1 MAKNPPKPAPK
12 PPPPPPKPAPKP
24 PPPPAPKP
32 PPPPAP
38 KPPPPPAP
46 KPPPPPA
53 PAPTPISVSTPTPAP
68 TPPPP
73 PPPPPPP
80 NNATEEQRR
89 IDKVN
94 ELRQAGK
101 LTQNEAEELRQLARS
116 MSNNKGNLSED
127 EERYFTQQLNRA
139 LDSNIKGN
147 IPPPK
152 TGGGGNNNGGGGPD
166 KPPGGGGP
174 DKPPGGGGPDKP
186 PGGGGPDKPPGG
198 GVIQPPPVLDDGK
211 FNQKDIDAILR
222 LINEL
227 QGDVKK
233 LKEENKTL
241 KNELDL
247 ISELAVDGGGGKG
260 GGEEDD
266 SVEDDATS
274 AASDVPTTRSATGTI
289 DANIPKTNFGADIS
303 YPKDAERI
311 WMPNIDTK
319 VKKEVERITMSLIKS
334 TREFLEAGIDYDGIN
349 QVPANSG
356 FQGDLLYTDPL
367 ENNQS
372 ESNESALASEIL
384 LGVTDIL
391 TKEFAKSDPNSTN
404 YYYIRFL
411 EFFELNYNA
420 SGEPYYD
427 LNININN
434 DIIESLKAIVVKVDE
449 DGIETRVA
457 EGE

>member
-1 MAKNPPKPAPK
+1 MAKNPPKPPPK
-12 PPPPPPKPAPKP
+12 SKPAPP
-24 PPPPAPKP
+24 PAKTAPPPAKTV
-32 PPPPAP
+32 
-38 KPPPPPAP
+38 
-46 KPPPPPA
+46 
-53 PAPTPISVSTPTPAP
+53 APTPTTTQTPVTTQVQTTRSA
-68 TPPPP
+68 PPPP
-73 PPPPPPP
+73 PPP
-80 NNATEEQRR
+80 ATEEQRR

-101 LTQNEAEELRQLARS
+101 LTQNEAEELRQLVRS

-127 EERYFTQQLNRA
+127 EERYFTKQLNRA
-139 LDSNIKGN
+139 LESNIQGN

-152 TGGGGNNNGGGGPD
+152 TPGGNPPGGNPPGGN
-166 KPPGGGGP
+166 PPGGG
-174 DKPPGGGGPDKP
+174 PPP
-186 PGGGGPDKPPGG
+186 PPP
-198 GVIQPPPVLDDGK
+198 PPPVLDDGK
-211 FNQKDIDAILR
+211 INQKDIDAILR

-233 LKEENKTL
+233 LQEENKTL

-247 ISELAVDGGGGKG
+247 ISELAADGRGGDDD
-260 GGEEDD
+260 DD

-274 AASDVPTTRSATGTI
+274 GSTDVPTTRSSTGTV
-289 DANIPKTNFGADIS
+289 DTNIPTTNFGADIS

-311 WMPNIDTK
+311 WMPNVDTK

>member
-1 MAKNPPKPAPK
+1 
-12 PPPPPPKPAPKP
+12 
-24 PPPPAPKP
+24 
-32 PPPPAP
+32 
-38 KPPPPPAP
+38 
-46 KPPPPPA
+46 
-53 PAPTPISVSTPTPAP
+53 
-68 TPPPP
+68 
-73 PPPPPPP
+73 
-80 NNATEEQRR
+80 
-89 IDKVN
+89 
-94 ELRQAGK
+94 LRQAGK
-101 LTQNEAEELRQLARS
+101 LTQNEAEELRQLVRS

-127 EERYFTQQLNRA
+127 EERYFTKQLNRA
-139 LDSNIKGN
+139 LESNIQGN

-152 TGGGGNNNGGGGPD
+152 TPGGNPPGGNPPGGN
-166 KPPGGGGP
+166 PPGGG
-174 DKPPGGGGPDKP
+174 PPP
-186 PGGGGPDKPPGG
+186 PPP
-198 GVIQPPPVLDDGK
+198 PPPVLDDGK
-211 FNQKDIDAILR
+211 INQKDIDAILR

-233 LKEENKTL
+233 LQEENKTL

-247 ISELAVDGGGGKG
+247 ISELAADGRGGDDD
-260 GGEEDD
+260 DD

-274 AASDVPTTRSATGTI
+274 GSTDVPTTRSSTGTV
-289 DANIPKTNFGADIS
+289 DTNIPTTNFGADIS

-311 WMPNIDTK
+311 WMPNVDTK